1 MSSSQTQLSE
11 ILLYRQG
18 IASLSS
24 LSIEIS
30 FLSMQFVSKLN
41 VDESLVR
48 LEDTVNLL
56 HELDPLQEFEV
67 ALCQWQELLSPF

>member
-1 MSSSQTQLSE
+1 
-11 ILLYRQG
+11 
-18 IASLSS
+18 
-24 LSIEIS
+24 
-30 FLSMQFVSKLN
+30 MQFVSKLN

-67 ALCQWQELLSPF
+67 ALCQWQELLSP